1 MDVTV
6 TASEATEDGPH
17 SLLGLAVNRA
27 DVPAAGGGLDDASW
41 VRALTGFV
49 SFIPH
54 TARLQVSVD
63 EVAAPAV
70 RMTLPWQA
78 ALVGDPHRHLV
89 HGGVLTMFADT
100 LCGSAVL
107 TGLERPEVC
116 PTLDLRLDHY
126 RPGVEGMALI
136 GEARVLRVTESMVFT
151 EAQIWQQPGKLLC
164 RAIGNFVRLGA
175 RNTPP
180 GFGEALMAAAQGRPS
195 AGAAGSVID
204 GPQKTADDEALPAV
218 SQPVVSRPG
227 DGLQHA
233 RRFVEGQRTRGDL
246 ADLLASLPYARAI
259 GLGLCSL
266 APSSLAEDDPL
277 PTTPLRYAMAAMPEN
292 VGNPML
298 PAVHGGVLAAAM
310 ETAATLEVLRL
321 NGRGGRQARLPKLID
336 FSIDYLA
343 TARGDSV
350 TRIDCEVLREG
361 RRMANVR
368 VSAWQHSSQRPVAS
382 ARMHFVLEPLA
393 REQEA

>member
-1 MDVTV
+1 MDV
-6 TASEATEDGPH
+6 TASEATKDGPH

-195 AGAAGSVID
+195 TGVAGSVID

-227 DGLQHA
+227 TG
-233 RRFVEGQRTRGDL
+233 
-246 ADLLASLPYARAI
+246 
-259 GLGLCSL
+259 CSM
-266 APSSLAEDDPL
+266 PGVSS
-277 PTTPLRYAMAAMPEN
+277 
-292 VGNPML
+292 
-298 PAVHGGVLAAAM
+298 
-310 ETAATLEVLRL
+310 
-321 NGRGGRQARLPKLID
+321 K
-336 FSIDYLA
+336 
-343 TARGDSV
+343 
-350 TRIDCEVLREG
+350 
-361 RRMANVR
+361 
-368 VSAWQHSSQRPVAS
+368 AS
-382 ARMHFVLEPLA
+382 APEGILQTCWQACPTPEPSDWACAPWRPPRWQRMTRCRPPRFAMRWPPCPRTSA
-393 REQEA
+393 TPCCPPCMEACWRPRWRRPPRSRCCA

>member
-1 MDVTV
+1 M
-6 TASEATEDGPH
+6 TASEATKDGPH

-180 GFGEALMAAAQGRPS
+180 GFGEALMAAAASLCDGRHARERRQPHV
-195 AGAAGSVID
+195 ARRAWRRAGGRDGDGRHARGAALEW
-204 GPQKTADDEALPAV
+204 PW
-218 SQPVVSRPG
+218 R
-227 DGLQHA
+227 
-233 RRFVEGQRTRGDL
+233 
-246 ADLLASLPYARAI
+246 AS
-259 GLGLCSL
+259 G
-266 APSSLAEDDPL
+266 
-277 PTTPLRYAMAAMPEN
+277 
-292 VGNPML
+292 
-298 PAVHGGVLAAAM
+298 
-310 ETAATLEVLRL
+310 
-321 NGRGGRQARLPKLID
+321 
-336 FSIDYLA
+336 
-343 TARGDSV
+343 
-350 TRIDCEVLREG
+350 
-361 RRMANVR
+361 
-368 VSAWQHSSQRPVAS
+368 AS
-382 ARMHFVLEPLA
+382 AQVDRFLHRLSGHGA
-393 REQEA
+393 G